1 MNIAVVYNPAGAET
15 EAAHLRE
22 LLAEHGIDA
31 SWHETTEEDPGVGQ
45 TKRATESGADLVLA
59 CGGDGTV
66 RACAEALAGT
76 GTALGVIPAGT
87 GNLLARNFAIPTDV
101 PGALAV
107 ALSGARRTIDVGTV
121 NGEVFTVMAGAGL
134 DAEVMANT
142 SRTAKNAVGSLA
154 YVATAGRVI
163 ATAEP
168 VPGRVRVDGR
178 TVHDGP
184 VTTVLVG
191 NCGKLQAGIDLMPA
205 ADPSDGALD
214 VLVLSAGGFE
224 DWVKAAAA
232 ALTGDQETATL
243 ERAQGLDV
251 AVELDRPLRYELDGE
266 ARPSTTR
273 LEIGVRPRA
282 LTICVP
288 KEAS

>member
-1 MNIAVVYNPAGAET
+1 
-15 EAAHLRE
+15 
-22 LLAEHGIDA
+22 
-31 SWHETTEEDPGVGQ
+31 
-45 TKRATESGADLVLA
+45 
-59 CGGDGTV
+59 
-66 RACAEALAGT
+66 
-76 GTALGVIPAGT
+76 
-87 GNLLARNFAIPTDV
+87 
-101 PGALAV
+101 
-107 ALSGARRTIDVGTV
+107 
-121 NGEVFTVMAGAGL
+121 
-134 DAEVMANT
+134 
-142 SRTAKNAVGSLA
+142 
-154 YVATAGRVI
+154 
-163 ATAEP
+163 
-168 VPGRVRVDGR
+168 
-178 TVHDGP
+178 
-184 VTTVLVG
+184 
-191 NCGKLQAGIDLMPA
+191 MPA